1 MSILMSDQTRV
12 LIHGITGSE
21 GKVLAERML
30 QHHTNVVGG
39 VSPGKGGDWVLD
51 GKIPVFDS
59 VHNGI
64 EATGAN
70 TAVITVPARFAKDA
84 LFECANAKIPLV
96 VCTTESIPLKDM
108 LLVRQYYEQHH
119 IKLLGPSS
127 PGIFSPGHAMVGAFP
142 CLEVKS
148 GNIGIVSRSGSLT
161 YEVINTLKTAKIG
174 ISTCVG
180 VGAAP
185 VHGIGFIEI
194 LNLMQMDH
202 HTDKIIMIGNID
214 GPEELEALN
223 YAATNITKP
232 VIIYLYGF
240 YRANGFDPDP
250 ILREFPVARTFGEI
264 IQMIQA

>member
-1 MSILMSDQTRV
+1 MSVLISEQTRV

-21 GKVLAERML
+21 GKLLAGRML
-30 QHHTNVVGG
+30 DHHTSVVGG
-39 VSPGKGGDWVLD
+39 ISPGKGGEWVLD

-59 VHNGI
+59 VHNAV

-108 LLVRQYYEQHH
+108 MLVRQYYEKHH

-127 PGIFSPGHAMVGAFP
+127 PGIFSPGHAMIGAFP
-142 CLEVKS
+142 CMEVKFGS
-148 GNIGIVSRSGSLT
+148 IGIVSRSGSLT
-161 YEVINTLKTAKIG
+161 YEVINTLKAAEIG

-185 VHGIGFIEI
+185 VHGVGFIEV
-194 LNLMQMDH
+194 LDMMQMDH
-202 HTDKIIMIGNID
+202 HTERIILIGNVD
-214 GPEELEALN
+214 GAEEIEALN
-223 YAATNITKP
+223 YAARNITKP
-232 VIIYLYGF
+232 IIVYLYGF
-240 YRANGFDPDP
+240 YRANGFEPDV
-250 ILREFPVARTFGEI
+250 ILREFPLARTFGEI
-264 IQMIQA
+264 IQVIQP